1 MVRLEKLYKQGRQQ
15 YAMELLAGET
25 RLANIVTWIHMI
37 EDEAAA
43 NFLRGNELVFTT
55 GIGHADT
62 AWLSGF
68 TRGLM
73 NHHASGLVI
82 NIGPHIDNV
91 PSEVIEYCTKHEFP
105 LFTVPW
111 HIRLVDITRN
121 FCRTLISAEQKETSV
136 SNAFKNVIFSSQEAF
151 KYQAQ
156 LERFGFNAA
165 WRYCAAV
172 FDCRM
177 DAAEWLE
184 VVRLHLESM
193 MSRFSD
199 SYSILINNSQLI
211 IVFVNFHDN
220 EIVTCINNL
229 LEYCKKIKTGW
240 SLGVGQ
246 NQANL
251 LFLAKSYKQAES
263 VLTFAAK
270 RESHTAYYKDL
281 GIYRLLLSV
290 EDNTVLREIY
300 QDSLGKLADYDRAQG
315 TDYMDTLKF
324 YLENDASVQAAARLT
339 YVHRNTINYKLNK
352 IKEIINCNLACPE
365 DKLKLMLAFKIRDLL

>member
-1 MVRLEKLYKQGRQQ
+1 MVRLEKLYKQGKQQ
-15 YAMELLAGET
+15 YAMELLAGEP

-73 NHHASGLVI
+73 NHQASGLVI
-82 NIGPHIDNV
+82 NIGPHIASV
-91 PSEVIEYCTKHEFP
+91 PAEVIEYCTKHEFP
-105 LFTVPW
+105 LFIVPW

-136 SNAFKNVIFSSQEAF
+136 SNAFKNVIFSPQEAI

-156 LERFGFNAA
+156 LERLGFSPA

-177 DAAEWLE
+177 GAAEWLE
-184 VVRLHLESM
+184 AVRLHLESM

-199 SYSILINNSQLI
+199 NYSIFINNSQLI
-211 IVFVNFHDN
+211 IVFVNFHDY
-220 EIVTCINNL
+220 EIANCINHL

-251 LFLAKSYKQAES
+251 PLLAKSYKQAES

-270 RESHTAYYKDL
+270 RDNHIAYYKDL

-290 EDNTVLREIY
+290 EDDTVLREIY
-300 QDSLGKLADYDRAQG
+300 QDSLGKLADYDKAQG

-324 YLENDASVQAAARLT
+324 YLENDASVQAAAKLT

-352 IKEIINCNLACPE
+352 IKEIINCNLSCPE
-365 DKLKLMLAFKIRDLL
+365 DKLKLMLAFKIRDLF

>member
-15 YAMELLAGET
+15 YAMELLTGET

-55 GIGHADT
+55 GIGHTDT

-82 NIGPHIDNV
+82 NIGPHIASV
-91 PSEVIEYCTKHEFP
+91 PSEVIEYCTKCEFP

-136 SNAFKNVIFSSQEAF
+136 SNAFKNVIFSPQEVV

-156 LERFGFNAA
+156 LERLGFNTA

-184 VVRLHLESM
+184 IVRLHLESM

-199 SYSILINNSQLI
+199 SYSIFINNSQLI

-270 RESHTAYYKDL
+270 RENHTAYYKDL

-290 EDNTVLREIY
+290 EDDTVLREIY

-324 YLENDASVQAAARLT
+324 YLENDASVQAAAKLT